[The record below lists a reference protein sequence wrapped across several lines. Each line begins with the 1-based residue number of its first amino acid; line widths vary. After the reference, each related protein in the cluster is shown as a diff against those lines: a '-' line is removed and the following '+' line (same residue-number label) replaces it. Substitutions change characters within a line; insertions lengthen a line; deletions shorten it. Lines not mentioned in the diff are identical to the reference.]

1 MAAVDYFLKL
11 DGITG
16 DSTDEAHKGE
26 INVDSFSWGVSNSSN
41 IGSATGGAGA
51 GKAQFQEFHVTMQTS
66 KASPDLFKKC
76 VTGSHFQ
83 KAVLTCRKAGGDNRA
98 GQDFLKFTLSD
109 ALISSYSINGD
120 GHSDQGPEDAITINF
135 AKFEVEYTQQNSD
148 GGIGSVISAGFDLKL
163 NRAI

>member
-16 DSTDEAHKGE
+16 DSTDAAHKGE
-26 INVDSFSWGVSNSSN
+26 INVDSFSWGLSQS
-41 IGSATGGAGA
+41 GSGGFGGGGGA
-51 GKAQFQEFHVTMQTS
+51 GKAQFQDFHFTMKSS

-76 VTGSHFQ
+76 ATGAHL
-83 KAVLTCRKAGGDNRA
+83 KEAVLTCRKAGGDNA

-109 ALISSYSINGD
+109 VLISSYSVNGD
-120 GHSDQGPEDAITINF
+120 AHSDNGPEDAISLSF
-135 AKFEVEYTQQNSD
+135 AKVLMEFASQNAD

-163 NRAI
+163 NKAL

>member
-16 DSTDEAHKGE
+16 DSTVKGHEGE
-26 INVDSFSWGVSNSSN
+26 INVDSFSWGVSNSSS
-41 IGSATGGAGA
+41 IGSGAGGAGT
-51 GKAQFQEFHVTMQTS
+51 GKAQFQDFHLTMATS

-83 KAVLTCRKAGGDNRA
+83 KAVLTCRKAGGESQ

-109 ALISSYSINGD
+109 ALISSYAISGD
-120 GHSDQGPEDAITINF
+120 NSVVAPTDAVSLAF
-135 AKFEVEYTQQNSD
+135 AKVEMAFSAQNPD
-148 GGIGSVISAGFDLKL
+148 GGIGSVISAGWDLKL